1 MTIAT
6 LCTRDVVHIESLE
19 SVAEAA
25 RLMRE
30 HHVGS
35 VVIVEHDQ
43 SRMRPVGMITDRDI
57 AVGVVALGL
66 DPERTPVVR
75 VMGTGVVS
83 IGGDEGVER
92 ALSRMRSEGVR
103 RLPVVDAD
111 GALVGIVSADDL
123 IELFAEE
130 TGFGR
135 VLARGLVRERAL
147 RPERPHGLPES
158 VAEKY

>member
-1 MTIAT
+1 MTIGT

-19 SVAEAA
+19 SVGEAA

-57 AVGVVALGL
+57 AVGVVAQRL
-66 DPERTPVVR
+66 DPERTPVIG

-83 IGGDEGVER
+83 IGESEGVER
-92 ALSRMRSEGVR
+92 ALSRMRAEGVR
-103 RLPVVDAD
+103 RLPVVDAE

-135 VLARGLVRERAL
+135 VLSRGLVRERA
-147 RPERPHGLPES
+147 RVNR
-158 VAEKY
+158 A